1 MNFLNKFFKLE
12 ERGTTIGREI
22 IGGIIIFLAMIYIL
36 PTNSGILSVT
46 GMPYGGVFMATALAA
61 GISTIIMGLFANYP
75 VGLAAGMGLNALF
88 AFTICD
94 PIGKMGLTWQEG
106 LACVLISGVIFLII
120 SLTGLREA
128 IIKAIPK
135 NLKIA
140 VSAGIGGFIAY
151 VGLIDIGV
159 IGFGSVPGI
168 SFSSVTGI
176 MVLGILGIVLA
187 FILHSLN
194 HKISRFAV
202 IISMVTTAVV
212 GLIIYGIMKGT
223 NNASAALYP
232 HFDSVATISNLFNGF
247 KDVFGGCFKGFKT
260 VFTKP
265 EAYACIFTFLFV
277 DFFDTAGTLVGVGTT
292 AGLVDEET
300 GELKG
305 GKKALLADSIGTVL
319 GAICGTTT
327 VTSFIESSTGVES
340 GARTG
345 LAACVTGVLFL
356 LSIFAYPVFSIF
368 SNSVTIAMAL
378 VLVGALM
385 FGQLKNLDWNDKI
398 AVAAGFL
405 IVFVITLGYS
415 ISDGI
420 AVGFIMY
427 VLMMICAKRYKE
439 VSPILYA
446 TAALLLVYLI
456 VRVLCM

>member
-46 GMPYGGVFMATALAA
+46 GMDYGGVFMATALAA

-88 AFTICD
+88 AFTICG

-106 LACVLISGVIFLII
+106 LACVLISGIIFLII

-159 IGFGSVPGI
+159 IGFGAVPGI

-202 IISMVTTAVV
+202 IISMVATAVV

-223 NNASAALYP
+223 NNVNAALYP

-305 GKKALLADSIGTVL
+305 GKRALLADSIGTVL
-319 GAICGTTT
+319 GAVCGTTT